1 MEASFAWDIMSR
13 LLPACRVWVHFG
25 GVNNAFYAWLNGR
38 LLGYSQ
44 DSCCPAEFEV
54 TTALQP
60 GKNVLA
66 VQVCCC
72 VLSTE
77 TKCASWPAPACER
90 SR

>member
-1 MEASFAWDIMSR
+1 M
-13 LLPACRVWVHFG
+13 HFG

-60 GKNVLA
+60 GDNVLA
-66 VQVCCC
+66 VQVRCQGSE
-72 VLSTE
+72 VSRFKALQLQI
-77 TKCASWPAPACER
+77 CAHEA
-90 SR
+90 